1 MRAAPPASV
10 PASVA
15 LATDSLPPS
24 ARVAVLATV
33 SAVPGAAIKRP
44 AVEVLSVPLVTVT
57 VEAAAVPPRVE
68 APVEVSVPAPRLAVA
83 PVLPPFIA

>member
-33 SAVPGAAIKRP
+33 SAGAAIKRP